1 MRRAPR
7 CGVEVVETGRG
18 GDVTY
23 HGPGQLIGYPIIDL
37 KPDRCDVRRYVA
49 ALAEMMVRISK
60 LYGIDAGQVAGKIGA
75 WVDRASPS
83 QWPGS
88 DAARDAAK
96 IGAIGV
102 RISRWITMHGFALN
116 VTTDLAGFELIVPCG
131 IADYGVTSL
140 AALGASPGPLFE
152 LALSAA
158 PIAGEVFAA
167 DMAPLIDARD
177 DELSVAM
184 LARRTGF

>member
-1 MRRAPR
+1 MMR
-7 CGVEVVETGRG
+7 
-18 GDVTY
+18 
-23 HGPGQLIGYPIIDL
+23 IG
-37 KPDRCDVRRYVA
+37 
-49 ALAEMMVRISK
+49 K
-60 LYGIDAGQVAGKIGA
+60 LYGIDAGHVAGKIGA
-75 WVDRASPS
+75 WVDRASPR

-177 DELSVAM
+177 DELSARHAGATNRLLRRRRAQL
-184 LARRTGF
+184 LALEHANVHLRTLVLGIEGEHFAPLF